1 MRKLISLL
9 LRFKI
14 EVSLL
19 WNTFLHDL
27 YKLEALIGTWVVPV
41 HWVIKFYYIPL

>member
-1 MRKLISLL
+1 MRKLML

-19 WNTFLHDL
+19 WNTFLHAP

-41 HWVIKFYYIPL
+41 HWVM